1 MHNIKDIRKNFDD
14 FENSLKKRF
23 INLDIKK
30 IKTLDDNN
38 RELIQKKEIL
48 EKEKKEISKS
58 KNKTLFEK
66 SKDISLEIIKSKIG
80 TGLDER
86 RLNARILNIRLS
98 IN

>member
-1 MHNIKDIRKNFDD
+1 MHNIKDIRKNLNE

-23 INLDIKK
+23 VDLDIKK

-58 KNKTLFEK
+58 KDKTLFEK
-66 SKDISLEIIKSKIG
+66 SKTTFRVRICFLKFIK
-80 TGLDER
+80 
-86 RLNARILNIRLS
+86 
-98 IN
+98 